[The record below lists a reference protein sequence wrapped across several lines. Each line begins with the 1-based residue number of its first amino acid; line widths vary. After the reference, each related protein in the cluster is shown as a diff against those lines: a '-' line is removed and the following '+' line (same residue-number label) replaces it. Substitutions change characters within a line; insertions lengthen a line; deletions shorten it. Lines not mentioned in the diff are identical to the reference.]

1 MMMTAQ
7 SPNQTTEAPWQLMV
21 DVADLKQSFTVLVTW
36 MALHNGQIAGMAAV
50 GPEQAMRALG
60 AALVRRR
67 TELVLHPKEQL
78 EYPLPQWFAVVRGG
92 ARWAQGQYA
101 PFTVLETSWRFTFTR
116 VSDKAVQLIAVPA
129 SAYDPTSTA
138 RPIVVLSPP
147 GVDPDDAIWARL
159 QQEALPLL
167 TEWRVAVL
175 DALKSGNY
183 PLRLRAMQTIAAP
196 GQPDPILWHLDGFT
210 EKSWERFIQELLRN
224 QQISMPDGM
233 GPDGPQPTDQMT
245 QDEYLTGW
253 AQALGAQL
261 ESVVVPRVK
270 AGTGA
275 PASWSVLKRRPMP
288 AQADVIRA
296 TAETCLALG
305 RMYLVGEQGTGKTL
319 MGATAIW
326 HLMVELKG
334 RSGFRAVM
342 MVPDHLLNKWQRE
355 IEATIHGAI
364 VRRIN
369 SWKDVLALRRERHQP
384 VTQPTYF
391 LIGRDRAK
399 LSYYS
404 RPVARWDTESALGRQ
419 SSGAWRCPDCGEVLI
434 DPDTEV
440 LWEDSA
446 MSRPRLKNR
455 WCPRCHGTEDKP
467 PTIQRRPANG
477 QGLLWMAD
485 GQRLRRV
492 SPAQLI
498 HRYLKGFFDAMF
510 ADELHELKGETA
522 QGDALGAIAS
532 VVPYVIGG
540 TGTLNGGYATHQHF
554 LGFRLHPWTMVAD
567 GLHYR
572 QPSLT
577 TKRYGRVEKQMDVDD
592 GSTGIVS
599 RRSVS
604 RERVKE
610 LPGVSPEFF
619 ARHLAERAV
628 FIELADLGADALPP
642 YEETIDWI
650 QPTEKQKKAIDDTL
664 GPLRTKALEALSEGR
679 RHLLGKL
686 VNFSLS
692 YPDMPWSDPI
702 IDPETGHVVVTPPC
716 LSEDALYP
724 KDERMLQHIEAAV
737 RSRGEKVWVYTV
749 FTGTQLA
756 RLQTIITNAG
766 FRVVV
771 MTTAVPR
778 SEREAWVAQRL
789 KDGVDVIISHPKL
802 VETGVDLF
810 EFPTILWFATG
821 YSLFQLRQASR
832 RAWRLGQT
840 RACRVVYLVYEH
852 TMQEAALTL
861 MGRKMEAALALEG
874 RLSLAGLQSLG
885 ASDSSNDLA
894 RVLAEGLPDG
904 TDASAIWQATSND
917 VLHLAP
923 SISLGD
929 QEGLSSDDEILDLTE
944 PPRQRAIPV
953 LVVAARRKTRS
964 SGQSQDKSSDEGQL
978 AWAF

>member
-1 MMMTAQ
+1 MMMPAQ

-36 MALHNGQIAGMAAV
+36 LALHNGQIAGLAAV

-60 AALVRRR
+60 ATLVRRR
-67 TELVLHPKEQL
+67 AELVLHPKEPL
-78 EYPLPQWFAVVRGG
+78 EYPLPHWFSVIKGG
-92 ARWAQGQYA
+92 AKWAQGQYA
-101 PFTVLETSWRFTFTR
+101 PLTVLESSWRFTFSR
-116 VSDKAVQLIAVPA
+116 VSDKAVQLIALPA

-159 QQEALPLL
+159 QQEAFPLL
-167 TEWRVAVL
+167 VEWRPAVL

-183 PLRLRAMQTIAAP
+183 PLRLRAMETIAAP
-196 GQPDPILWHLDGFT
+196 GQPDPVLWHLDGFT

-224 QQISMPDGM
+224 QRIAMPDGM
-233 GPDGPQPTDQMT
+233 GPDGPQPTDHMT

-296 TAETCLALG
+296 TAQTCLALG

-319 MGATAIW
+319 MASTAIW
-326 HLMVELKG
+326 HLMTELKG
-334 RSGFRAVM
+334 RSGFRAVIM
-342 MVPDHLLNKWQRE
+342 APDHLINKWQRE
-355 IEATIHGAI
+355 IEATIPRAV
-364 VRRIN
+364 VRRIT

-384 VTQPTYF
+384 ATQPTYF
-391 LIGRDRAK
+391 LIGRDRSK

-404 RPVARWDTESALGRQ
+404 RPVARWDAESAIGRQ
-419 SSGAWRCPDCGEVLI
+419 ARGAWRCPDCGNVLI
-434 DPDTEV
+434 DPDTEL
-440 LWEDSA
+440 LWEHNA
-446 MSRPRLKNR
+446 MSRPRVKNR
-455 WCPRCHGTEDKP
+455 WCPRCHGTADRP

-485 GQRLRRV
+485 GQRLRRM

-567 GLHYR
+567 GLNYH

-577 TKRYGRVEKQMDVDD
+577 TKRYGRIEKQLETED
-592 GSTGIVS
+592 GARAIVS
-599 RRSVS
+599 RKSVS
-604 RERVKE
+604 RERIKE

-650 QPTEKQKKAIDDTL
+650 QPTEEQQAAIDGTVN
-664 GPLRTKALEALSEGR
+664 ALQEAALSALSEGGQ

-702 IDPETGHVVVTPPC
+702 VEPGTGRVVVTPAC
-716 LSEDALYP
+716 LPNDALYP
-724 KDERMLQHIEAAV
+724 KDERMLQHIEAAI
-737 RSRGEKVWVYTV
+737 RGRGEKVWVYTV
-749 FTGTQLA
+749 FTGTQLE
-756 RLQTIITNAG
+756 RLRTMITNAG
-766 FRVVV
+766 FRVAV
-771 MTTAVPR
+771 MTTSVPR
-778 SEREAWVAQRL
+778 SERESWVAQRL
-789 KDGVDVIISHPKL
+789 KEGVDVVISHPQL
-802 VETGVDLF
+802 VATGVDLF
-810 EFPTILWFATG
+810 EFPTIVWFATG

-840 RACRVVYLVYEH
+840 RACRVVYLVYEN

-894 RVLAEGLPDG
+894 RVLAEGLPEG
-904 TDASAIWQATSND
+904 TDASAIWQATPQEM
-917 VLHLAP
+917 VQLVP
-923 SISLGD
+923 SIPLGD
-929 QEGLSSDDEILDLTE
+929 QAGLSPDDEVLDLTT
-944 PPRQRAIPV
+944 PLRQSTVPA
-953 LVVAARRKTRS
+953 LLVAARRKTRS
-964 SGQSQDKSSDEGQL
+964 SRPQDERSDEGQL

>member
-1 MMMTAQ
+1 MIMTDQ
-7 SPNQTTEAPWQLMV
+7 SPPTTEAPWELML

-36 MALHNGQIAGMAAV
+36 LALHNGQIAGLAAV

-67 TELVLHPKEQL
+67 AELVFHPKEQL
-78 EYPLPQWFAVVRGG
+78 EHPLPHWFAMVKGG
-92 ARWAQGQYA
+92 AQWAHGQYA
-101 PFTVLETSWRFTFTR
+101 PLTVLETSWRFTFTR
-116 VSDKAVQLIAVPA
+116 VSDKAVQLIALPA

-147 GVDPDDAIWARL
+147 GSDPDDAIWARL

-167 TEWRVAVL
+167 IEWRSAVL

-183 PLRLRAMQTIAAP
+183 PLKLRAIETIAAP
-196 GQPDPILWHLDGFT
+196 GQPDPVLWHLDGFT
-210 EKSWERFIQELLRN
+210 EKTWERFIQELLRN
-224 QQISMPDGM
+224 QRIFMPDGM
-233 GPDGPQPTDQMT
+233 GPDGPLPTDQMT

-261 ESVVVPRVK
+261 EAVVVPRVK

-305 RMYLVGEQGTGKTL
+305 RMYLVGETGTGKTL
-319 MGATAIW
+319 MGATAMW
-326 HLMVELKG
+326 HLMTELIG
-334 RSGFRAVM
+334 RSGFRAVVM
-342 MVPDHLLNKWQRE
+342 CPDHLLDKWHRE
-355 IEATIHGAI
+355 ILATIPGAV

-369 SWKDVLALRRERHQP
+369 SWKDVLALRQERHQRP
-384 VTQPTYF
+384 TQPTYF
-391 LIGRDRAK
+391 LIGRDRSK

-404 RPVARWDTESALGRQ
+404 RPAARWDTESAIGRQ
-419 SSGAWRCPDCGEVLI
+419 ARGAWRCPDCGKVLI
-434 DPDTEV
+434 DPDTEL

-455 WCPRCHGTEDKP
+455 WCPACHGTEDKP
-467 PTIQRRPANG
+467 PTIKRRPASG

-485 GQRLRRV
+485 GKRLRRM

-498 HRYLKGFFDAMF
+498 HRYLKGFFDVLF

-522 QGDALGAIAS
+522 QGDALGAIVS
-532 VVPYVIGG
+532 VVPYAIGG

-567 GLHYR
+567 GLSYR

-577 TKRYGRVEKQMDVDD
+577 TKRYGRIEKQMDVED
-592 GSTGIVS
+592 GNTGIVS

-604 RERVKE
+604 RDRVKE

-650 QPTEKQKKAIDDTL
+650 QPTEDQKKAIDDTL
-664 GPLRTKALEALSEGR
+664 RPLRSKALEALSEGR

-702 IDPETGHVVVTPPC
+702 IDPETGQVVVTPPC
-716 LSEDALYP
+716 LPEDAVYP
-724 KDERMLQHIEAAV
+724 KDERLLQHIEAAV
-737 RSRGEKVWVYTV
+737 RGRGAKVWVYTV

-756 RLQTIITNAG
+756 RLRTLVANAG
-766 FRVVV
+766 FRVAV
-771 MTTAVPR
+771 MTTAIPR

-789 KDGVDVIISHPKL
+789 KDGVDVVISHPKL

-840 RACRVVYLVYEH
+840 RACRVVYLVYEN

-904 TDASAIWQATSND
+904 TDASAIWQATPQEM
-917 VLHLAP
+917 VHFAP
-923 SISLGD
+923 PQLLGD
-929 QEGLSSDDEILDLTE
+929 QEEVLSEDDILDLTM
-944 PPRQRAIPV
+944 PPCQTTAPV
-953 LVVAARRKTRS
+953 LLVAARGRKRRSSQPQEES
-964 SGQSQDKSSDEGQL
+964 SGQGQL